1 MRKQQLAKDMDSV
14 SVWSFVRSFARTT
27 LTRANGR
34 TSVRTDAPTMRA
46 TLANACSSATATTT
60 CGSPAPRGAGR
71 NRNAMAMRGRGCGF
85 ESGSS
90 AVVRTRAVASTNKTA
105 TGRASGANALRAV
118 VDGGSEIGAAST
130 EAMGVG
136 RRRAERDYWFPVA
149 FSSALE
155 DKGKMLPFDLFDV
168 PWVLFRGPNGEIG
181 CVKDECAHR
190 ACPLS
195 LGKVVEGKVQ
205 CPYHGWE
212 FTTKGECVKMPSCRF
227 MKDVVVDDLRVI
239 ERDGMVFV
247 WAGDGDPDD
256 FVGDSMGAGA
266 ANESWDEDVYA
277 ASEPGMFTPRPGFV
291 TMAEVTADVK
301 LDSEVVVERLLDITE
316 RARREPVS
324 VKNRAPSAFEA
335 VDGTKAIS
343 KLLRIGY
350 DPVPQSVVF
359 KPSCVISSTI
369 GLKSRI
375 GVGDGTSMQVEQ
387 LHVCLPAKPGLTR
400 VLFRMAFDFVP
411 SGAENAAGDVW
422 KNLAMQVLQEEL
434 EDVRDAKLKSETTSG
449 AVESFRNFKS
459 RD

>member
-1 MRKQQLAKDMDSV
+1 
-14 SVWSFVRSFARTT
+14 
-27 LTRANGR
+27 
-34 TSVRTDAPTMRA
+34 MRA
-46 TLANACSSATATTT
+46 TPANASSSSSSATTTT
-60 CGSPAPRGAGR
+60 CASSAPRGAGR
-71 NRNAMAMRGRGCGF
+71 NRNAMATRGRGCGS

-90 AVVRTRAVASTNKTA
+90 AVVRTRRFASTHA
-105 TGRASGANALRAV
+105 THATPRGSNANALRAV
-118 VDGGSEIGAAST
+118 VDGGSEISSAST
-130 EAMGVG
+130 GTKGVG

-149 FSSALE
+149 FTSALA

-168 PWVLFRGPNGEIG
+168 PWVLFRGANGEIG

-247 WAGDGDPDD
+247 WAGEGDPDD
-256 FVGDSMGAGA
+256 FVGDSVDAGA
-266 ANESWDEDVYA
+266 ANESWDEDVYE

-324 VKNRAPSAFEA
+324 VKNRAPSMFEA

-350 DPVPQSVVF
+350 EPVPQSVVF

-375 GVGDGTSMQVEQ
+375 GGGDGASMRVEQ

-459 RD
+459 RG

>member
-130 EAMGVG
+130 ETMGVG

-168 PWVLFRGPNGEIG
+168 PWVLCRGPNGEIG

>member
-1 MRKQQLAKDMDSV
+1 
-14 SVWSFVRSFARTT
+14 
-27 LTRANGR
+27 
-34 TSVRTDAPTMRA
+34 
-46 TLANACSSATATTT
+46 
-60 CGSPAPRGAGR
+60 
-71 NRNAMAMRGRGCGF
+71 MAMRGRGCGF

-105 TGRASGANALRAV
+105 TGRGSGANALRAV

-130 EAMGVG
+130 ETMGVG

-359 KPSCVISSTI
+359 KPSCVISSAI

-375 GVGDGTSMQVEQ
+375 GVGDETSMQVEQ

-434 EDVRDAKLKSETTSG
+434 EDVRDATLKSETTSG
-449 AVESFRNFKS
+449 AIESFRNFKS